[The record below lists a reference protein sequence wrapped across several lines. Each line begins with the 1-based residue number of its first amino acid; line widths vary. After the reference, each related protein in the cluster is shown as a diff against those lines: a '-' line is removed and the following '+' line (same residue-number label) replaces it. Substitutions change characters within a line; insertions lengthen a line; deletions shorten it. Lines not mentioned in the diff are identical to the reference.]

1 MSRLIVHFTGAKLG
15 KAQQGQFHIL
25 VLIIVS
31 QQVCIVF
38 TDGQAIDEDNL
49 EEASQK
55 WAENNVTVFAVGIG
69 SEVERE
75 TLRKIAGNESRILWA
90 EDFDQLANITNDLKK
105 IVCVAVGEIIKNHP
119 KNVHQSSKLSDPIE
133 IYPNLSERS
142 QTYLNLSKRC
152 DQN

>member
-1 MSRLIVHFTGAKLG
+1 MSRLIMHFTGAKLI

-25 VLIIVS
+25 ALIIVS

-38 TDGQAIDEDNL
+38 TDGQAIDEENL

-105 IVCVAVGEIIKNHP
+105 IVCVEVGENIT
-119 KNVHQSSKLSDPIE
+119 
-133 IYPNLSERS
+133 NLDLRVF
-142 QTYLNLSKRC
+142 RC
-152 DQN
+152 DKAPL